1 MAICS
6 KCYMCVVSQDDYEGK
21 TIRMTNEAVSVLLLR
36 PMKTEQRLKLSKTE
50 LLTVMESSQVNFF

>member
-1 MAICS
+1 
-6 KCYMCVVSQDDYEGK
+6 MCVVSQDDYEGK